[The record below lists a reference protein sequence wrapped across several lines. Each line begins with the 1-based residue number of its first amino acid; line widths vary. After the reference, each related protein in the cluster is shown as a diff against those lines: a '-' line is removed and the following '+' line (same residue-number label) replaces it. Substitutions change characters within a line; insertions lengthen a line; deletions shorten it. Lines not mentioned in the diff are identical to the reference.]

1 MVVSYLNKSING
13 FLSAYFV
20 KYMQEKRIVSLEQPI
35 GNNTSNKTLKVMDKI
50 AAPEVDS
57 DEFSE
62 EMKDLLNT
70 LDDKEKM
77 YITYKFQLGLSN
89 EETAAIL
96 KLDLTDLSSFSDRI
110 FSKLRNSEEIKK
122 FML

>member
-1 MVVSYLNKSING
+1 
-13 FLSAYFV
+13 
-20 KYMQEKRIVSLEQPI
+20 
-35 GNNTSNKTLKVMDKI
+35 
-50 AAPEVDS
+50 
-57 DEFSE
+57 
-62 EMKDLLNT
+62 MKDLLNT
-70 LDDKEKM
+70 LEDKEKM

>member
-1 MVVSYLNKSING
+1 
-13 FLSAYFV
+13 
-20 KYMQEKRIVSLEQPI
+20 
-35 GNNTSNKTLKVMDKI
+35 
-50 AAPEVDS
+50 
-57 DEFSE
+57 
-62 EMKDLLNT
+62 
-70 LDDKEKM
+70 M